1 MFTEFLPAMPH
12 SLPYFYA
19 SLPKVK
25 TVENAIRG
33 LAMKD
38 FVKGALVVVAVLA
51 LVLAVRV
58 AFFAHLHSDIAA
70 ANDMAPFTAADK

>member
-1 MFTEFLPAMPH
+1 
-12 SLPYFYA
+12 
-19 SLPKVK
+19 
-25 TVENAIRG
+25 
-33 LAMKD
+33 MKD